1 MSQKLDSELK
11 SRLVLLISQ
20 KNSITDEIDLLSN
33 IKNDMDRQLNESPKN
48 LLISKS
54 TEMVQMLKEINK
66 KKIESYENP
75 CTLLNFK

>member
-11 SRLVLLISQ
+11 SRLVLLISK

-33 IKNDMDRQLNESPKN
+33 IKNDLDRQLTESPKN

-54 TEMVQMLKEINK
+54 NEIVQMLKEINK
-66 KKIESYENP
+66 KKMENYENP
-75 CTLLNFK
+75 NTLLNFK